1 MKTIYELIKSIEV
14 LSMRGDSATEVKGI
28 CFDSREAAPGMLFV
42 AQKGEQA
49 DGHRFVPQAVA
60 QGACCIVVEQLP
72 EDFSDAVCY
81 VQVADTHLAL
91 AQLAAAFYDHPSRR
105 LKLVGITGTNG
116 KTTTVTLLYRL
127 FTALGHKVGLLS
139 TIENRIGGQVLPAHH
154 TTPDALE
161 LQRLL
166 RQMADAGCSHCF
178 MEVSSHAIVQQRVA
192 ALEFAGGIFSNIT
205 HDHLDYH
212 KTFAAYIAAKKA
224 FFDRLPATA
233 FALTNADDPNG
244 RVMLQNTAAHPYT
257 YSLKGSGADFRVR
270 VVECQMQGMQ
280 LELDRKEVWTRLT
293 GEFNAYNLL
302 AIYATACLLG
312 EDKEQVML
320 HLSALEAAEGR
331 FFCIHG
337 DRDVTAVVDYA
348 HTPDALENVLRT
360 IRKIRR
366 PGQRIL
372 TVVGCGGNRDRT
384 KRPEMAKIAFENS
397 DLLVLTSDNP
407 RFEQPSAI
415 LEDMRKGLEGEDE
428 SAYLVVEDRREAIKC
443 AVRMARPGD
452 ILLVAGKGHEK
463 YQETDGVRHPFDDVA
478 VVRQYLCNETK
489 VN

>member
-1 MKTIYELIKSIEV
+1 MKTVRELIQALDV
-14 LSMRGDSATEVKGI
+14 LSLRGDTAAEVKGI
-28 CFDSREAAPGMLFV
+28 CFDSREAAQGYLFV
-42 AQKGEQA
+42 AQQGVQA

-60 QGACCIVVEQLP
+60 QGACCVVVERLP
-72 EDFSDAVCY
+72 ESCPENVCL
-81 VQVADTHLAL
+81 VQVADSHLAL
-91 AQLAAAFYDHPSRR
+91 AQIAAAFYDHPSRR

-139 TIENRIGGQVLPAHH
+139 TIENRFGEQVLPAHH

-192 ALEFAGGIFSNIT
+192 ALQFAGGIFSNIT

-212 KTFAAYIAAKKA
+212 KTFAAYLAAKKA
-224 FFDRLPATA
+224 FFDHLPATA
-233 FALTNADDPNG
+233 FALTNADDANG

-257 YSLKGSGADFRVR
+257 YSLKSSSADFKVR
-270 VVECQMQGMQ
+270 VVECQLQGMQ

-312 EDKEQVML
+312 EEKEQVLL

-337 DRDVTAVVDYA
+337 SRGVTAVVDYA

-360 IRKIRR
+360 IQKIRR

-372 TVVGCGGNRDRT
+372 TLVGCGGNRDRT

-397 DLLVLTSDNP
+397 DLLILTSDNP

-428 SAYLVVEDRREAIKC
+428 AAYLVMEDRREAIKC
-443 AVRMARPGD
+443 AVRLARPGD

-463 YQETDGVRHPFDDVA
+463 YQEVNGVRHPFDDVA
-478 VVRQYLCNETK
+478 VVRQYLGNETMVK
-489 VN
+489 